1 MLKIQ
6 TENLEKQF
14 KKKIKHAIR
23 KEEKENVQ
31 KKLKVYSATVK
42 KCNCQVKLKLIC
54 YCHRKKRIALI
65 MLLYI

>member
-6 TENLEKQF
+6 TENLEKQL

-31 KKLKVYSATVK
+31 KKIKSVQ
-42 KCNCQVKLKLIC
+42 CNSIE
-54 YCHRKKRIALI
+54 
-65 MLLYI
+65 M